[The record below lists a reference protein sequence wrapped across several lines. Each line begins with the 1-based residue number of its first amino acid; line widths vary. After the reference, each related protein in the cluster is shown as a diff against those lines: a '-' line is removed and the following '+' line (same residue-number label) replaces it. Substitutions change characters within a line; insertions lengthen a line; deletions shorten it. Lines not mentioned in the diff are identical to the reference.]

1 MIGAV
6 TAVAVL
12 GLAPAAFAHVTVNPS
27 DAKQG
32 RYTRVAF
39 RVPTESDTASTTKLE
54 VAIPTGSVD
63 RRRPGRRRQ
72 DPNQR
77 RYPAVPR

>member
-1 MIGAV
+1 MRRILVIRAV

-32 RYTRVAF
+32 G
-39 RVPTESDTASTTKLE
+39 RVPRH
-54 VAIPTGSVD
+54 PD
-63 RRRPGRRRQ
+63 RR
-72 DPNQR
+72 QR
-77 RYPAVPR
+77 RYR